1 MAGGDSM
8 MKTIVIGGG
17 PAGMIAAGMAADG
30 DHEVLLLEKNEKL
43 GKKLYITG
51 KGRCNIT
58 NHKEIEEFIS
68 ETVRNGRFLYS
79 AYYGFTNRDLMEFLE
94 SLGLELK
101 VEQGGRIFPKSDKAS
116 DVTRALS
123 RWLQKKGVRVEL
135 HSEVIGIIRD
145 ESGFVVQTEN
155 QRFFADAVIIA
166 TGGRSYPSTGSTGAG
181 YRFANDFGI
190 ATTKTRPSLCP
201 MDLVDPFPDL
211 SGLTLKNVRL
221 TLTRG
226 KHQISE
232 FGDLLFTHRGI
243 SGPIVLTLSAE
254 DFSFSNANAIL
265 DLKPAI
271 SEETLD
277 MRIVREI
284 QKDSRKQ
291 LKNLVRVLLPQAM
304 VIYVLERAKL
314 DPEKISGEL
323 KREERKRLVESIKG
337 FSFQIKGLGRFEEAV
352 ITRGGIDIKEINPST
367 MESKKIPGL
376 YFVGEVLDV
385 DAHTGGYNL
394 QIAFS
399 TGVCAGRSAAK

>member
-1 MAGGDSM
+1 

-17 PAGMIAAGMAADG
+17 PAGMIAAGMAAGD
-30 DHEVLLLEKNEKL
+30 DHEVILLEKNEKL

-58 NHKEIEEFIS
+58 NNKDIEEFIS

-79 AYYGFTNRDLMEFLE
+79 AYYGFTNRDLMDFLE
-94 SLGLELK
+94 SLGLPLK
-101 VEQGGRIFPKSDKAS
+101 VEQGGRVFPTSDKAS

-135 HSEVIGIIRD
+135 HSEVIGITRNG
-145 ESGFVVQTEN
+145 SAFAVQTKNE
-155 QRFFADAVIIA
+155 RYLADVVIVA
-166 TGGRSYPSTGSTGAG
+166 TGGRSYPSTGSTGDG
-181 YRFANDFGI
+181 YRFADDFGI

-211 SGLTLKNVRL
+211 AGLTLKNVRL

-226 KHQISE
+226 KRQVSQ

-254 DFSFSNANAIL
+254 DFSFPSANGIL

-277 MRIVREI
+277 ARVVREI
-284 QKDSRKQ
+284 QKDSKKQ
-291 LKNLVRVLLPQAM
+291 LKNLVRALLPQAM
-304 VIYVLERAKL
+304 VTHILKEAKL

-323 KREERKRLVESIKG
+323 KREERKRLVDTIKG
-337 FSFQIKGLGRFEEAV
+337 FPILIKGLGRFEEAV

-367 MESKKIPGL
+367 MECKKIPGL
-376 YFVGEVLDV
+376 YFVGEVLDL

-399 TGVCAGRSAAK
+399 TGVCAGRSVAK

>member
-1 MAGGDSM
+1 

-17 PAGMIAAGMAADG
+17 PAGMIAAGMAAG
-30 DHEVLLLEKNEKL
+30 NDHEVILLEKNEKL

-58 NHKEIEEFIS
+58 NNKDIEEFIS

-79 AYYGFTNRDLMEFLE
+79 AYYGFTNRDLMDFLE
-94 SLGLELK
+94 SLGLPLK
-101 VEQGGRIFPKSDKAS
+101 VEQGGRVFPKSDKAS

-123 RWLQKKGVRVEL
+123 RWLHEKGVRVEL
-135 HSEVIGIIRD
+135 HREVIGITRN
-145 ESGFVVQTEN
+145 ESAFVVQTKN
-155 QRFFADAVIIA
+155 KRYLADAVIIA
-166 TGGRSYPSTGSTGAG
+166 TGGRSYPSTGSTGDG
-181 YRFANDFGI
+181 YRFADDFGI

-201 MDLVDPFPDL
+201 MNLVDPFPDL
-211 SGLTLKNVRL
+211 AGLTLKNVRL

-226 KHQISE
+226 KRQVSQ

-254 DFSFSNANAIL
+254 EFSFPSANGIL

-271 SEETLD
+271 SEEMLD
-277 MRIVREI
+277 ARIVREI
-284 QKDSRKQ
+284 QKDSKKQ
-291 LKNLVRVLLPQAM
+291 LKNLVRALLPQAM
-304 VIYVLERAKL
+304 VTHILKEAKL

-323 KREERKRLVESIKG
+323 KREERKRLVDTIKG

-352 ITRGGIDIKEINPST
+352 ITRGGIDIKEMNPST
-367 MESKKIPGL
+367 MECKKIQGL

-399 TGVCAGRSAAK
+399 TGVCAGRSVAK

>member
-1 MAGGDSM
+1 M

-17 PAGMIAAGMAADG
+17 PSGMIAAGMAAG
-30 DHEVLLLEKNEKL
+30 GNHEVVLLEKNEKL

-58 NHKEIEEFIS
+58 NDKDIEEFIS

-79 AYYGFTNRDLMEFLE
+79 AYYGFTNRDLMGFME
-94 SLGLELK
+94 SLGLPLK
-101 VEQGGRIFPKSDKAS
+101 VEQGGRVFPKSDKAS

-123 RWLQKKGVRVEL
+123 RWLQEQGVRVEL
-135 HSEVIGIIRD
+135 HSEVIGITHNG
-145 ESGFVVQTEN
+145 SAFVVQTKNE
-155 QRFFADAVIIA
+155 RYLADVVIIA
-166 TGGRSYPSTGSTGAG
+166 TGGRSYPSTGSTGDG
-181 YRFANDFGI
+181 YRFADDFGI

-211 SGLTLKNVRL
+211 EGLTLKNVRL

-226 KHQISE
+226 KRQVSQ

-243 SGPIVLTLSAE
+243 SGPIVLTLSAQ
-254 DFSFSNANAIL
+254 DFSFSSANAIL
-265 DLKPAI
+265 DLKPGI

-284 QKDSRKQ
+284 QKDPKKQ
-291 LKNLVRVLLPQAM
+291 LKTLIRALLPQSM
-304 VIYVLERAKL
+304 VTHVLEQAKL
-314 DPEKISGEL
+314 DSEKISGEL
-323 KREERKRLVESIKG
+323 KREERKRLVDTLKG

-352 ITRGGIDIKEINPST
+352 VTRGGIDIKEMNPST
-367 MESKKIPGL
+367 MECKKIPGL

-385 DAHTGGYNL
+385 DAYTGGYNL

-399 TGVCAGRSAAK
+399 TGVCAGRSVAK

>member
-1 MAGGDSM
+1 

-17 PAGMIAAGMAADG
+17 PAGMIAAGMAAGD
-30 DHEVLLLEKNEKL
+30 DHEVILLEKNEKL

-58 NHKEIEEFIS
+58 NNKDIEEFIS

-79 AYYGFTNRDLMEFLE
+79 AYYGFTNRDLMDFLE
-94 SLGLELK
+94 SLGLPLK
-101 VEQGGRIFPKSDKAS
+101 VGQGGRVFPKSDKAS

-123 RWLQKKGVRVEL
+123 RWLHEKGVRVEL
-135 HSEVIGIIRD
+135 HSEVIGITRN
-145 ESGFVVQTEN
+145 ESAFVVQTKN
-155 QRFFADAVIIA
+155 KRYLADAVIIA
-166 TGGRSYPSTGSTGAG
+166 TGGRSYPSTGSTGDG
-181 YRFANDFGI
+181 YRFADDFSI

-211 SGLTLKNVRL
+211 AGLTLKNVRL

-226 KHQISE
+226 KRQVSQ

-254 DFSFSNANAIL
+254 DFSFPSANGIL

-277 MRIVREI
+277 ARIVREI
-284 QKDSRKQ
+284 QKDSKKQ
-291 LKNLVRVLLPQAM
+291 LKNLVRALLPQAM
-304 VIYVLERAKL
+304 VTHILEEAKL
-314 DPEKISGEL
+314 NPEKISGEL
-323 KREERKRLVESIKG
+323 KREERKRLVDTIKG
-337 FSFQIKGLGRFEEAV
+337 FPFLIKGLGRFEEAV
-352 ITRGGIDIKEINPST
+352 ITRGGIDIKEMNPST
-367 MESKKIPGL
+367 MECKKIPGL

-399 TGVCAGRSAAK
+399 TGVCAGRSVAK

>member
-1 MAGGDSM
+1 

-17 PAGMIAAGMAADG
+17 PAGMIAAGVAADD
-30 DHEVLLLEKNEKL
+30 DHEVILLEKNEKL

-58 NHKEIEEFIS
+58 NDKDIEEFIS

-79 AYYGFTNRDLMEFLE
+79 AYYGFSNRDLMDFLE
-94 SLGLELK
+94 SLDLALK
-101 VEQGGRIFPKSDKAS
+101 VEQGGRVFPKSDKAS

-123 RWLQKKGVRVEL
+123 RWLKEKDVRVEL
-135 HSEVIGIIRD
+135 HSEVIGITRD
-145 ESGFVVQTEN
+145 ESVFVVQTKN
-155 QRFFADAVIIA
+155 KRYLADAVIIA
-166 TGGRSYPSTGSTGAG
+166 TGGRSYPSTGSTGDG
-181 YRFANDFGI
+181 YRFADDFGV

-201 MDLVDPFPDL
+201 MDLVNPFPDL
-211 SGLTLKNVRL
+211 AGLTLKNVRL
-221 TLTRG
+221 TLEQG
-226 KHQISE
+226 KHQISQ

-254 DFSFSNANAIL
+254 DFSFSSANAVL

-284 QKDSRKQ
+284 QKDPKKQ
-291 LKNLVRVLLPQAM
+291 LKNLVRALLPQAM
-304 VIYVLERAKL
+304 VTHVLEQAKL
-314 DPEKISGEL
+314 NPEKISGEL
-323 KREERKRLVESIKG
+323 KREERKMLVDTLKG
-337 FSFQIKGLGRFEEAV
+337 FSFRIKGLGRFEEAV
-352 ITRGGIDIKEINPST
+352 VTRGGIDIKEINPST

-399 TGVCAGRSAAK
+399 TGVCAGRSVAK

>member
-1 MAGGDSM
+1 
-8 MKTIVIGGG
+8 
-17 PAGMIAAGMAADG
+17 MIAAGMAAG
-30 DHEVLLLEKNEKL
+30 GNHEVVLLEKNEKL

-58 NHKEIEEFIS
+58 NDRAIEEFIT

-79 AYYGFTNRDLMEFLE
+79 AYYGFTNKDLMDFLE

-101 VEQGGRIFPKSDKAS
+101 VEQGGRVFPKSDKAS

-135 HSEVIGIIRD
+135 HSEVIGIMRD
-145 ESGFVVQTEN
+145 EFGFVVQTEN
-155 QRFFADAVIIA
+155 KRFIADAVIIA
-166 TGGRSYPSTGSTGAG
+166 TGGRSYPSTGSTGDG
-181 YRFANDFGI
+181 YRFADRFGI
-190 ATTKTRPSLCP
+190 ATMKTRPSLCP

-211 SGLTLKNVRL
+211 AGLTLKNVRL

-254 DFSFSNANAIL
+254 EFSFPSANAIL

-271 SEETLD
+271 SEEKLD

-284 QKDSRKQ
+284 HKDSKKQ
-291 LKNLVRVLLPQAM
+291 LKNLVRALLPQAM
-304 VIYVLERAKL
+304 VTHVLKQAKL

-323 KREERKRLVESIKG
+323 KREERKRLVDTLKE

-352 ITRGGIDIKEINPST
+352 VTRGGIDIKEMNPST
-367 MESKKIPGL
+367 MECKKIPGL
-376 YFVGEVLDV
+376 YFVGEVLDL

-399 TGVCAGRSAAK
+399 TGVCAGRSVAK